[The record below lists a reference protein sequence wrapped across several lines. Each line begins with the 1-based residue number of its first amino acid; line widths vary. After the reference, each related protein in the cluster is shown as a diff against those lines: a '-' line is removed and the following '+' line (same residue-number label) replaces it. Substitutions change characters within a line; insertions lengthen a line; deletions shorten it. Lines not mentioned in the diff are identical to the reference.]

1 MRKSNWI
8 ILAVL
13 VITSIFF
20 LWLWYYLK
28 FDLVDHPRDLIL
40 TILWWVVV
48 LAACVGIHYVEK
60 MRQRNIRTA
69 FLAPGL
75 IYNSEAGIVRLEPTG
90 SYVKELQRILS
101 ELQYTFE
108 RPDEPN
114 QKRVI
119 FTYIVRSDKFSDDGD
134 TWEGEVVRV
143 ANPQDPQPF
152 NGREQLAVLLMGLK

>member
-1 MRKSNWI
+1 M
-8 ILAVL
+8 
-13 VITSIFF
+13 
-20 LWLWYYLK
+20 
-28 FDLVDHPRDLIL
+28 
-40 TILWWVVV
+40 
-48 LAACVGIHYVEK
+48 
-60 MRQRNIRTA
+60 
-69 FLAPGL
+69 
-75 IYNSEAGIVRLEPTG
+75 RLEPTG
-90 SYVKELQRILS
+90 SYVEELQRILS

-152 NGREQLAVLLMGLK
+152 NAAEGAQVTLPYGRFCPSVTLSFAYHMAVILL

>member
-13 VITSIFF
+13 VIASVFF

-40 TILWWVVV
+40 TIIWWVVV
-48 LAACVGIHYVEK
+48 LAACIGIHYVEK
-60 MRQRNIRTA
+60 MRQRNIRTS

-75 IYNSEAGIVRLEPTG
+75 IYNSEAGIVRLEPTAT
-90 SYVKELQRILS
+90 YVEELQRILS
-101 ELQYTFE
+101 ELKYTFE

-114 QKRVI
+114 QKRVR
-119 FTYIVRSDKFSDDGD
+119 FTYIVRSDKFSHDGD

-143 ANPQDPQPF
+143 ADPNDPYPF
-152 NGREQLAVLLMGLK
+152 NGREQLAVLLKGLA